1 MAPKVRA
8 QIHQVG
14 KDATLSEATAVLGQ
28 TKFWEKA
35 GDIASQ
41 KMLEIIGRTSPIG
54 TEVMLSFCPMVTY
67 KHVVKHH
74 IKNKF
79 GRNGAFL
86 LCTSLWTLGV
96 WLNHIFSC
104 FNQSWM
110 FWVKCQSPSSKW
122 AEANT
127 TTAWASLPSSAA
139 PTASN
144 LISSWWSRRS
154 GLRSACA
161 TRLAKIL
168 WSHSSF

>member
-1 MAPKVRA
+1 MAPNMRA

-67 KHVVKHH
+67 KYVVKHH

-86 LCTSLWTLGV
+86 LCTSL
-96 WLNHIFSC
+96 
-104 FNQSWM
+104 
-110 FWVKCQSPSSKW
+110 
-122 AEANT
+122 
-127 TTAWASLPSSAA
+127 
-139 PTASN
+139 
-144 LISSWWSRRS
+144 
-154 GLRSACA
+154 
-161 TRLAKIL
+161 
-168 WSHSSF
+168 